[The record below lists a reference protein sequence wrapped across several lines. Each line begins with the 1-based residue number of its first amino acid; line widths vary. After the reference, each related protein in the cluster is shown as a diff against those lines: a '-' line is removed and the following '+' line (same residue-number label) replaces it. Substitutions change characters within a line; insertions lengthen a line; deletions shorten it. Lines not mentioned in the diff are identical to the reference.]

1 MLFNRSALATYYI
14 DLTPPSPRA
23 ARRIGAP
30 LARVAPDNEPGRW
43 PKTQTRKGRKM
54 EVTITIKHAENYDTL
69 DEAIVSEIDSDS
81 TPTSL
86 VEIGMPES
94 PVYVDSENTPIQSA
108 GATLDDVIDWLHGA
122 GRLPCQVYYSG
133 RLYTIASPA
142 DYDPGAE
149 GWGWITDSEDVEVD
163 IEWPDELPHDS
174 CMSYDL
180 DALKRLV
187 AWARECDAEI
197 DGNLRKM
204 AQDVIDAFA

>member
-1 MLFNRSALATYYI
+1 MA
-14 DLTPPSPRA
+14 
-23 ARRIGAP
+23 
-30 LARVAPDNEPGRW
+30 
-43 PKTQTRKGRKM
+43 
-54 EVTITIKHAENYDTL
+54 VTITIEHAEKYDTL
-69 DEAIVSEIDSDS
+69 DDAIVSEIDSDS

-108 GATLDDVIDWLHGA
+108 GATLDDVIDWLHGD

-163 IEWPDELPHDS
+163 IEWPDELPTDG
-174 CMSYDL
+174 CQSYDL

-187 AWARECDAEI
+187 TWARECDAEI